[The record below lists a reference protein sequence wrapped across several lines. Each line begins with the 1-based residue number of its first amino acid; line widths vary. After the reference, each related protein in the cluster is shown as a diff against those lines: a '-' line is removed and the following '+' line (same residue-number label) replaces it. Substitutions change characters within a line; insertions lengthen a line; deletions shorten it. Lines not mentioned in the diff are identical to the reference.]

1 MDEIDRRIING
12 LQGGFPLVERP
23 FAAAAQ
29 RIGID
34 EEVLIER
41 IRQLLDEGVLSRFG
55 PMYNAD
61 RMGGAFSL
69 VAMQVPA
76 EALERVAA
84 RVNAFREVAHNYER
98 DHAFNLW
105 FVLAVERPERIA
117 EVLAEIEIATGYPVY
132 DLPKERE
139 FFVELKLRA

>member
-41 IRQLLDEGVLSRFG
+41 IRQLLDDGVLSRFG

>member
-1 MDEIDRRIING
+1 MDQIDRRIING

-41 IRQLLDEGVLSRFG
+41 IRQLLDDGVLSRFG

>member
-12 LQGGFPLVERP
+12 LQGGFPLLERP

-41 IRQLLDEGVLSRFG
+41 IRQLLDDGVLSRFG